1 MKLSDLKT
9 SDEVLSNE
17 MRDPT
22 FRAEW
27 ERTALAR
34 ALAVEV
40 LAYRTE
46 HNLSQRAMAK
56 RLGMSQPQVARIEA
70 ATHSPAI
77 ETIARVA
84 VVIQREFRV
93 TIYPRDREPT
103 LQTKRVRTTSDNGT
117 AGPMRP
123 ITAQRAVG

>member
-46 HNLSQRAMAK
+46 HNLSQRAMAQ
-56 RLGMSQPQVARIEA
+56 RLGMSQVARIEA

-84 VVIQREFRV
+84 VVTQREFHV

>member
-46 HNLSQRAMAK
+46 HNLS
-56 RLGMSQPQVARIEA
+56 
-70 ATHSPAI
+70 
-77 ETIARVA
+77 
-84 VVIQREFRV
+84 
-93 TIYPRDREPT
+93 
-103 LQTKRVRTTSDNGT
+103 
-117 AGPMRP
+117 
-123 ITAQRAVG
+123 